1 MRRKGILS
9 FFVILIMAG
18 MLFATPVSAQ
28 NQPPASDM
36 KFGLGYQGTWIQGL
50 LNGVSARIW
59 MQDDLGMEGNLY
71 MGNVDGNYSL
81 YIIEG
86 KFMYAP
92 IVREQSRF
100 YFGGILNLSMY
111 DFAPPI
117 DDARGVDASAD
128 GIIVGLGPVFG
139 AEWRYEELPEIGF
152 NFDVGLKYYHD
163 GGDIDM
169 NVWATDVTWGIHYY
183 F

>member
-9 FFVILIMAG
+9 FFAVLIMAG

-28 NQPPASDM
+28 NEPPASDM
-36 KFGLGYQGTWIQGL
+36 NFGLGYQGMWLQGF

-59 MQDDLGMEGNLY
+59 LQEDMGMEGNLY
-71 MGNVDGNYSL
+71 MGNVDGDLSL

-100 YFGGILNLSMY
+100 YFGGLLNIAMY
-111 DFAPPI
+111 DF
-117 DDARGVDASAD
+117 DAVD
-128 GIIVGLGPVFG
+128 GTIIGLGPFLG
-139 AEWRYEELPEIGF
+139 AEWRYQELPEIGF
-152 NFDVGLKYYHD
+152 NFDVGLKYYND
-163 GGDIDM
+163 GGDIDL
-169 NVWATDVTWGIHYY
+169 NVWGIDATWGIHYY